1 MLKLFQPLVVA
12 SRPATTPW
20 LSALALVLLG
30 LSAAQPA
37 RAAEFSGICPQ
48 LGSTQPAYPSPSL
61 PSGSRG
67 PSAVPQA
74 PVWVTTAKSPAGAGR
89 PSPICAVY
97 MSANQSGKAVP
108 TNGSKGAK
116 VDQYFPDLTLQP
128 WYHQGPGL
136 GNSVAVDWAN
146 SLSKNGYWDLPNTL
160 TPDPDDRIQLSWS
173 SAGQKM
179 LVNEKIGDNRNQSD
193 FSPYFLWDID
203 QKRRQVSLSSEVVS
217 FNKQSKSWQEST
229 VKPLSPDEKYW
240 YWVLDAPTTNS
251 VPGPLPLLG
260 AGVAFGWARRLRQRV
275 RQGSLC
281 RASAL

>member
-1 MLKLFQPLVVA
+1 
-12 SRPATTPW
+12 
-20 LSALALVLLG
+20 
-30 LSAAQPA
+30 
-37 RAAEFSGICPQ
+37 
-48 LGSTQPAYPSPSL
+48 
-61 PSGSRG
+61 
-67 PSAVPQA
+67 
-74 PVWVTTAKSPAGAGR
+74 
-89 PSPICAVY
+89 
-97 MSANQSGKAVP
+97 
-108 TNGSKGAK
+108 
-116 VDQYFPDLTLQP
+116 
-128 WYHQGPGL
+128 
-136 GNSVAVDWAN
+136 
-146 SLSKNGYWDLPNTL
+146 
-160 TPDPDDRIQLSWS
+160 
-173 SAGQKM
+173 M